1 MDYAS
6 FRDALGELN
15 LNKKNV
21 AAFFLVLVCF
31 SILFQGIFAS
41 LVKDWANDD
50 NYSHGFLIIPIAI
63 FFAWERRHRFIA
75 AKQEPSVWGA
85 IVFFPAIIAAVLN
98 MHPFVNRMAL
108 WFCLIGIL
116 LFLFGWAR
124 LKVVAFPALFLLLMI
139 PIPAII
145 LNPLIFPLQLLASR
159 FGAWTLEVCQ
169 IPVLREGN
177 VIQLANTSLEVVEA
191 CSGIRSLIS
200 LLTLG
205 ILYGYFVESRIWIR
219 ILLALAS
226 IPVAIAANAFRVAGT
241 GIAAHFIGPEAA
253 EGFFHAF
260 SGWFVFIIAFVL
272 LFILHRLLIF
282 WKPVPKKPI
291 D

>member
-1 MDYAS
+1 MATVWS
-6 FRDALGELN
+6 T
-15 LNKKNV
+15 
-21 AAFFLVLVCF
+21 
-31 SILFQGIFAS
+31 
-41 LVKDWANDD
+41 DD
-50 NYSHGFLIIPIAI
+50 NYSHGFLIVPIAVY
-63 FFAWERRHRFIA
+63 FAWERRQRFIA
-75 AKQEPSVWGA
+75 AKRQPSIWGA
-85 IVFFPAIIAAVLN
+85 FVFIPAIIAAALN
-98 MHPFVNRMAL
+98 VHVFVNYMAL

-116 LFLFGWAR
+116 LFLFGWGR
-124 LKVVAFPALFLLLMI
+124 LKVVAFPLLFLLLMI

-159 FGAWTLEVCQ
+159 FGAWTLSVCQ

-177 VIQLANTSLEVVEA
+177 VIQLANTTLEVVEA

-241 GIAAHFIGPEAA
+241 GIAAHYIGPEAA
-253 EGFFHAF
+253 EGFFHTF
-260 SGWFVFIIAFVL
+260 SGWFVFIIAFL
-272 LFILHRLLIF
+272 MLFILHRLLIF
-282 WKPVPKKPI
+282 WRPVPKEAA